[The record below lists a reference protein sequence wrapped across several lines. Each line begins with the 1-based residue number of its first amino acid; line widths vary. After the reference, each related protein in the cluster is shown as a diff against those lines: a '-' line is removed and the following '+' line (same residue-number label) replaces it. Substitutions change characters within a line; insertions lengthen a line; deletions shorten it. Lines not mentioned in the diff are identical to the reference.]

1 MCIDKE
7 EIHAELAKCEERI
20 MRTLR
25 KELESMREAT
35 QESIIDRNSV
45 HMLLERMKEDN
56 TRTHTLAEQILAQ
69 TTRTN
74 GRVTTLEGWKDVHM
88 KDTEHMAQAILD
100 FKNTVQRVTWIIVTA
115 VAASVLALVLT

>member
-20 MRTLR
+20 MRTIR

-56 TRTHTLAEQILAQ
+56 TRTHTLAEQILTQ

-74 GRVTTLEGWKDVHM
+74 GRVTSIEEWRAVHI
-88 KDTEHMAQAILD
+88 KETEHM
-100 FKNTVQRVTWIIVTA
+100 KEA
-115 VAASVLALVLT
+115 VATLGNYLRTLNWIVIMAVVGAVLTLVLQ